1 MYISLPFSLLHS
13 CLINQWKLDK
23 DKNTLHSVLV
33 QEKKEKKTLCLCL
46 YESWSK
52 WIKKVKIK
60 NAMNVTPP
68 PFPTTA
74 WIILWSLHW
83 VYIAFILSKYK
94 KSAGIYCF
102 YITTFNQEIPINAII
117 LKQMLTANLDTVHIV
132 FCRTATANILRHSK
146 CKRASRSLITACL
159 YRYQI
164 TYEETQHI

>member
-33 QEKKEKKTLCLCL
+33 QEKKEKKNPV
-46 YESWSK
+46 SVSVWVVKQVNKKSK
-52 WIKKVKIK
+52 NKKCHECY
-60 NAMNVTPP
+60 TP